1 MKTNVGLLTGILSLV
16 VATSTFAAP
25 AKTKSGGLK
34 EVGPGAYQATV
45 KAIVCDGCGDFIQK
59 TMSQHEG
66 IESVVVDQKAKL
78 VNFRVKD
85 GAKVKLAELQTALKA
100 SADKMG
106 MGADYTLANLK
117 KVDLQTGHA
126 ASPAAA
132 PASESSPQQ
141 HHH

>member
-1 MKTNVGLLTGILSLV
+1 MKTNVQLLTGILSLL
-16 VATSTFAAP
+16 VAASAFAAP
-25 AKTKSGGLK
+25 TNTKSAGLK

-78 VNFRVKD
+78 VTFRIKD
-85 GAKVKLAELQTALKA
+85 GAKVKVAELQTALKA

-106 MGADYTLANLK
+106 MGADYTLVNLK
-117 KVDLQTGHA
+117 KVDLQTGQA
-126 ASPAAA
+126 APPAAV
-132 PASESSPQQ
+132 PSLESSPHQG
-141 HHH
+141 HH